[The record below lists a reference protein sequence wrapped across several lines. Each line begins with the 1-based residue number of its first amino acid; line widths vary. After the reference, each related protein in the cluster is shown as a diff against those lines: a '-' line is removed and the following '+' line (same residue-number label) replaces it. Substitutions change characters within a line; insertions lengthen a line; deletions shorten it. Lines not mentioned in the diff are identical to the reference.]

1 MKTYLVFLQNGEI
14 IENKTKNK
22 LFNIQDFN
30 YKTYKQYDN
39 FLILYN
45 EICNDNKD
53 KNITTFY
60 FTCDEF
66 KNDIVLLKVD
76 EKNCIVNFKITDYI
90 KNLKLSTKVDECIIE
105 SWDEQI
111 FKNEEIEFLLK
122 EPFDY

>member
-60 FTCDEF
+60 FTCDKF
-66 KNDIVLLKVD
+66 KNDIILLKVD
-76 EKNCIVNFKITDYI
+76 ENLCILNFKITDYI
-90 KNLKLSTKVDECIIE
+90 KNLKLSTKVDDCIIE
-105 SWDEQI
+105 HWDEQN
-111 FKNEEIEFLLK
+111 FKNEEIEILLK